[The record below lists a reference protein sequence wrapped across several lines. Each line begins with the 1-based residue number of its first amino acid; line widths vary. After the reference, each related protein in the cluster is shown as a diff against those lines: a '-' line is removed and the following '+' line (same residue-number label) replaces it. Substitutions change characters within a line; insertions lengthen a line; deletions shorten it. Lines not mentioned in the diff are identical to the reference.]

1 MNRQHHNPQ
10 HNTRSNSIPI
20 ADLRRIA
27 QHLWREILQDAGI
40 PSDCLEGS
48 KNRPCPKCGG
58 RDRFAPMRD
67 FDDRGA
73 LLCRHCFNGSTDPK
87 AGDGIQSL
95 QWWLGIDK
103 AQAIRWL
110 RAWFGI
116 DDAKHLSRVIASM
129 PTIATSKPTQSAD
142 DRKWCDSLARHYF
155 RNLTDGGRDHL
166 AGLLGVAP
174 DALRRLQVGWSPGY
188 QAKSF
193 PMRNGAG
200 EIVGVRLRDSA
211 TGAKWSVRG
220 SDGHGVFYDPDQVLN
235 APMGARVWIGEGP
248 TDTAA
253 LLTLGFMAIGC
264 PSSGVGGGFIAS
276 IGHRI
281 RPAEWVIVADA
292 DPKGIEGAK
301 QLQSDLVAVAP
312 VRIIYPPTGC
322 KDARAWLGLGARRET
337 LEADADAADR
347 FALEWTGGAS

>member
-10 HNTRSNSIPI
+10 HKTRSHCIPI
-20 ADLRRIA
+20 ADLRRLA
-27 QHLWREILQDAGI
+27 QGRWRAILQDAGI
-40 PSDCLEGS
+40 PSDGLEGR
-48 KNRPCPKCGG
+48 KGRPCPKCGG
-58 RDRFAPMRD
+58 RDRFAPMPD
-67 FDDRGA
+67 LPERGA
-73 LLCRHCFNGSTDPK
+73 VLCRHCFNGSTDPK

-95 QWWLGIDK
+95 QWWLGVDT

-110 RAWFGI
+110 RAWLGL
-116 DDAKHLSRVIASM
+116 DDTRHLSSVVASM
-129 PTIATSKPTQSAD
+129 PTIATSKPVQSAD
-142 DRKWCDSLARHYF
+142 DRKRCDLMARVF
-155 RNLTDGGRDHL
+155 NQNLKDAGRDHL
-166 AGLLGVAP
+166 ALLLGVAP
-174 DALRRLQVGWSPGY
+174 DALRRLQVGWNPAQQVTSW
-188 QAKSF
+188 
-193 PMRNGAG
+193 PMRNDAG
-200 EIVGVRLRDSA
+200 EIVGVRLRDPETSRK
-211 TGAKWSVRG
+211 GSVGG
-220 SDGHGVFYDPDQVLN
+220 SDGNGVFYDPDQVLN
-235 APMGARVWIGEGP
+235 APQGARVWIAEGP

-253 LLTLGFMAIGC
+253 LLTLGFIAIGC